1 MKKLDNRN
9 LYTRDEFRERALRM
23 DCLQILTVKDS
34 ILMRMEIGLING
46 YLLLPLHQMKIKT
59 KIWNIH
65 M

>member
-9 LYTRDEFRERALRM
+9 LYTRDEFRERVENGLFINS
-23 DCLQILTVKDS
+23 DGEGQYS
-34 ILMRMEIGLING
+34 NGLING
-46 YLLLPLHQMKIKT
+46 YLLFPLHQMKIKT